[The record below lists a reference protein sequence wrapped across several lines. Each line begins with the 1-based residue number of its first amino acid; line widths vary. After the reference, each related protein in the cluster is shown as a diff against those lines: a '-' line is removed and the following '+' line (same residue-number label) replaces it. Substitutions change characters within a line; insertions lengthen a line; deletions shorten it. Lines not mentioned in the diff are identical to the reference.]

1 MTKQTFTLLIVLLL
15 FASLHALM
23 AQPEQKGIAGG
34 GPRGIYISTGLA
46 VASPDHPAGAVTG
59 YRIERRQLSP
69 TVPRQASEIERLKKT
84 APAWQSIAEPQP
96 PASLDEFT
104 RRYRQASLLNPF
116 ELTGHDAPLE
126 KIWQNISLYHRLDSL
141 KLWSGVLAVRI
152 ALGNTW
158 LDSTAEREH
167 LYQYRISTLDKS
179 GKAVPITLSEPVS
192 YPQTIHLARAVLSR
206 SEGSLTEIN
215 LRWKLGKGKRPSSF
229 LAYRQFAGDS
239 LFAIAGPERSFAVSK
254 DTVFLVVRDTLIQPS
269 QKYRYYLRPVD
280 YYGNPGDPSDTATA
294 VSTNLRAVALP
305 EKIRVESRES
315 PFGLRITWT
324 NPEPGMI
331 RSVKIFRSTNYT
343 SGYAQIGEVDNR
355 TTEFTDQTIVPMT
368 KYYYY
373 LTNIGPFGELS
384 PGSARV
390 AGIFENLRAPLP
402 PVILESAGIANG
414 VRLRITTTD
423 RSIAGFR
430 ISRGN
435 GFGEPMHVITGLVPR
450 TDSIITFTDTD
461 TGLTGRLNYSYAVR
475 AENTSH
481 VISPFSDTV
490 YVKPAIPTLP
500 PAPTGLR
507 GTTDD
512 QRTQLYWTD
521 MRTFE
526 PALRGYAVYRRDLP
540 GEKPGALR
548 VVANE
553 LSATTTTWV
562 DSTVD
567 EGKSYE
573 YALKSFDIFGG
584 TSLQSQSIV
593 VSFRVLTPVPPAALR
608 AQSAKGGVLI
618 SWDQTVQENLTGYR
632 IYRYESGM
640 KPVALKTLAP
650 AATSYTD
657 AAVKHGTLYF
667 YFITAVGRKNTEST
681 ASAEISVRP

>member
-1 MTKQTFTLLIVLLL
+1 MTKQTFILLIVLLL
-15 FASLHALM
+15 SASIHAAF

-46 VASPDHPAGAVTG
+46 VAAPDHPVGAITG
-59 YRIERRQLSP
+59 YRIERRLLSP
-69 TVPRQASEIERLKKT
+69 AVPRQASEIERLKKA
-84 APAWQSIAEPQP
+84 APSWQAIAEPKP

-104 RRYRQASLLNPF
+104 QRYRQASLLSPF

-126 KIWQNISLYHRLDSL
+126 KIWQNVGLYHRLDSL
-141 KLWSGVLAVRI
+141 KMWSGVLAIRI

-167 LYQYRISTLDKS
+167 LFQYRISTLDNT
-179 GKAVPITLSEPVS
+179 GKATPILLSEPVS
-192 YPQTIHLARAVLSR
+192 YPQTIHLARATLSR
-206 SEGSLTEIN
+206 SEGSQSEIS
-215 LRWKLGKGKRPSSF
+215 LRWKLGKGKRPASF
-229 LAYRQFAGDS
+229 IAYRQFAGDS

-254 DTVFLVVRDTLIQPS
+254 DTVFLVIRDTLIQPS
-269 QKYRYYLRPVD
+269 QKYRYFIRPVD
-280 YYGNPGDPSDTATA
+280 YYGNPGDASDTATA
-294 VSTNLRAVALP
+294 VSTNMRAVALP
-305 EKIRVESRES
+305 EKIRVESHDS
-315 PFGLRITWT
+315 PAGLMITWS

-331 RSVKIFRSTNYT
+331 RSVRIFRSTNYN

-355 TTEFTDQTIVPMT
+355 TTGFTDENVVPMT

-390 AGIFENLRAPLP
+390 AGIYENMRAPLP
-402 PVILESAGIANG
+402 PVILQSEGVTNG

-423 RSIAGFR
+423 RSIAGYR

-435 GFGEPMHVITGLVPR
+435 GFGEPMHVITALVPR
-450 TDSIITFTDTD
+450 TDSIISFTDTD
-461 TGLTGRLNYSYAVR
+461 TSLTGRLNYSYAVR

-481 VISPFSDTV
+481 VISLFSDTV
-490 YVKPAIPTLP
+490 YVRPAIPTLP
-500 PAPTGLR
+500 PAPLGLR

-512 QRTQLYWTD
+512 HRTQLYWTD

-526 PALRGYAVYRRDLP
+526 PALRGYAVYRRELA
-540 GEKPGALR
+540 GEKPAAFR
-548 VVANE
+548 VIGSE
-553 LSATTTTWV
+553 LPATVTTWV

-573 YALKSFDIFGG
+573 YALKAFDIFGG
-584 TSLQSQSIV
+584 TSVQSQAV
-593 VSFRVLTPVPPAALR
+593 AVSFPVLKPIPPAALR
-608 AQSAKGGVLI
+608 AQSEKGSVI
-618 SWDQTVQENLTGYR
+618 ITWDQTVQENLTGYR
-632 IYRYESGM
+632 VYRYESGM

-657 AAVKHGTLYF
+657 ASVKHGTLYF
-667 YFITAVGRKNTEST
+667 YFITALGRKNAEST
-681 ASAEISVRP
+681 ASPEISIRP